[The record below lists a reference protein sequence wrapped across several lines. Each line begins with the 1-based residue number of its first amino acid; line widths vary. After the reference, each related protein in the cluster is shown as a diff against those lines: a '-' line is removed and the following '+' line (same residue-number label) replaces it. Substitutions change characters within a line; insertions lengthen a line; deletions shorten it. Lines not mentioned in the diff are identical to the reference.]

1 MGWAC
6 ERQPLTV
13 VTVMCSRCHS
23 RKGGS
28 DAGQRA
34 HPLADQHG
42 GPCPLPGRA
51 PGRPT
56 PPGTAGA
63 GPAAR
68 SARTEVGG
76 ARKRRAGLRQGSR
89 CRAQR
94 TPRHAVGLTPAER
107 KLAAWLRAGAASTGP
122 LTEAAG
128 SRPGGRAGA
137 GRGCRRRPFGPGP
150 CAAPRKTRSSANQV
164 GRSRRV
170 SVPKTLLLM
179 SELAAA
185 ASCLS
190 AWGRRCL
197 PRPGCP
203 RSRKHIGTG
212 EETLEFIIVH
222 PRGLPLGQGR
232 GMALCTPCPG
242 H

>member
-1 MGWAC
+1 MLPEGARPHRGPALRLRAGLTTAASASLWAVSVPPGCCEGSQGHRGNVGWAC

-42 GPCPLPGRA
+42 GPCPLPGPA

-94 TPRHAVGLTPAER
+94 TPRRAVGLTPAER
-107 KLAAWLRAGAASTGP
+107 KLAARLRAGAASTGP

-128 SRPGGRAGA
+128 GRPGGRAGA

-150 CAAPRKTRSSANQV
+150 CAAPRKTRSSAN
-164 GRSRRV
+164 
-170 SVPKTLLLM
+170 
-179 SELAAA
+179 
-185 ASCLS
+185 
-190 AWGRRCL
+190 
-197 PRPGCP
+197 
-203 RSRKHIGTG
+203 
-212 EETLEFIIVH
+212 
-222 PRGLPLGQGR
+222 
-232 GMALCTPCPG
+232 
-242 H
+242 

>member
-1 MGWAC
+1 MLPEGARPHRGPALRLRAGLTTAASASLWAVSVPPGCCEGSQGDQGNVGWAC

-107 KLAAWLRAGAASTGP
+107 KLAARLRAGAASTGP

-128 SRPGGRAGA
+128 GWPGGRAGA

-150 CAAPRKTRSSANQV
+150 CAAPRKTRSSSQTESA
-164 GRSRRV
+164 GAGESRF
-170 SVPKTLLLM
+170 
-179 SELAAA
+179 
-185 ASCLS
+185 
-190 AWGRRCL
+190 
-197 PRPGCP
+197 
-203 RSRKHIGTG
+203 RK
-212 EETLEFIIVH
+212 
-222 PRGLPLGQGR
+222 RYS
-232 GMALCTPCPG
+232 
-242 H
+242 